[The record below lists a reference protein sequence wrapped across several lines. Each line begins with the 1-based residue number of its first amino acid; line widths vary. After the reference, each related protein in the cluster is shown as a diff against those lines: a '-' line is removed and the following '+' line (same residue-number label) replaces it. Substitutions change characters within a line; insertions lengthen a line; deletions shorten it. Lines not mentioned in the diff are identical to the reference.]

1 MITTVY
7 ILIMV
12 IIGGLLMLNL
22 FLNNKSIINW
32 LFVIGFYIIFFVNDS
47 IQFFIKKIVF
57 SDYYILKEIGVFILL
72 LAFFLMVLEDR
83 RKNKRYNANV
93 K

>member
-32 LFVIGFYIIFFVNDS
+32 LFVIGFYIIFFVNNS